1 MPWATPPGGGSEDT
15 RALGGVKDDGGI
27 AIECMTRGLTDGAW
41 DHSSAV
47 EDGLAS
53 AAVDGAIDGS
63 EGAGGASDGGRASGG
78 LGGGERERLSH
89 CSSCCCCNLHIGRWV
104 HIKAAGTAAC
114 VTRSAFT
121 C

>member
-1 MPWATPPGGGSEDT
+1 MA
-15 RALGGVKDDGGI
+15 
-27 AIECMTRGLTDGAW
+27 RGLTDRAW

-47 EDGLAS
+47 EYGLARR
-53 AAVDGAIDGS
+53 AVDGAIDGA
-63 EGAGGASDGGRASGG
+63 EGAGRASDGGRASGG

-89 CSSCCCCNLHIGRWV
+89 CSSCCCCNLQIGRWV
-104 HIKAAGTAAC
+104 HIKAAGAAAR

>member
-1 MPWATPPGGGSEDT
+1 VA
-15 RALGGVKDDGGI
+15 
-27 AIECMTRGLTDGAW
+27 RGLTDGAW

-53 AAVDGAIDGS
+53 AAVDGAIDGG

-89 CSSCCCCNLHIGRWV
+89 CSSCCCCNLQIRRWV
-104 HIKAAGTAAC
+104 QIKAAGAAAR
-114 VTRSAFT
+114 VTRAAHSHDDAALRGCPLIRDRSCDGFKFQHINAN
-121 C
+121 